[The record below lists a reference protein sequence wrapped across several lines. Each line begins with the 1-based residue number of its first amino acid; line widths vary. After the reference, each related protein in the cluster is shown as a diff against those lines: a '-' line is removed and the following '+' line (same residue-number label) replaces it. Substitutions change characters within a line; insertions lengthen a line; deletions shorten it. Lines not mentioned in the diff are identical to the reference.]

1 MRKYLFFISIILISC
16 QDEITLDLPQ
26 AENKIVVEAS
36 IEQGYPP
43 YVILTKNQGYFDPIN
58 SETFSNIFITDAES
72 IRVFYKDDNNLVVE
86 SKDLELI
93 PADLTEAITGES
105 FPIYTVV
112 NDIGEFLD
120 TTTTN
125 NYNFSQAGR
134 TYYLEIVWNNQLITS
149 QTTIPNPTPLDC
161 LWVEQSE
168 TNEKDFKCDIRA
180 VYSDPVNQQNNIL
193 IKSKRLEHFE
203 RNKEDTTSC
212 LVVNNKDPILKLID
226 TGSDILINGQSFE
239 TYFPRPSDNGFPTGS
254 YNTYHTKI
262 CNEDTIEFKKDIV
275 LIKFCQIDK
284 PSMKFW
290 RGLVRQAGTNGNPF
304 AEPSNL
310 QSNINGGLGVFT
322 GYGAVY
328 YKVPIIK
335 GTTIDSLYSPKIIDI
350 F

>member
-1 MRKYLFFISIILISC
+1 MKRYLYFISIILFSC

-26 AENKIVVEAS
+26 AENKLVVEAT

-58 SETFSNIFITDAES
+58 SGTFSNIFVTDVES
-72 IRVFYKDDNNLVVE
+72 IKVFYKDDNDLVVE

-93 PADLTEAITGES
+93 PADLTEAITGEP
-105 FPIYTVV
+105 FPIYTV
-112 NDIGEFLD
+112 NDIGEFFD
-120 TTTTN
+120 TTN
-125 NYNFSQAGR
+125 NNYNYNFSQAGR

-149 QTTIPNPTPLDC
+149 ETTIPYPTPLDC

-168 TNEKDFKCDIRA
+168 TAEKDFKCDIRA
-180 VYSDPVNQQNNIL
+180 LYSDPAEVQNNIL
-193 IKSKRLEHFE
+193 IKSKRIQHDE

-212 LVVNNKDPILKLID
+212 LVENNQDPIFKLVD
-226 TGSDILINGQSFE
+226 SGSDILINGQSFE

-254 YNTYHTKI
+254 YNTYHTKF

-275 LIKFCQIDK
+275 LIKFCQIDE

-304 AEPSNL
+304 AEPLNL

-328 YKVPIIK
+328 YEVPIIK
-335 GTTIDSLYSPKIIDI
+335 GTTIDSEYSSKITDI

>member
-1 MRKYLFFISIILISC
+1 MKKYLFFISFLFISC

-26 AENKIVVEAS
+26 AENKLVVEGT
-36 IEQGYPP
+36 IENGFPP
-43 YVILTKNQGYFDPIN
+43 YIIITKNQGYFDEISIDTYSNLFIN
-58 SETFSNIFITDAES
+58 DIDSVKIWYYSEG
-72 IRVFYKDDNNLVVE
+72 VKV
-86 SKDLELI
+86 SKTLEQIIGLDSL
-93 PADLTEAITGES
+93 P
-105 FPIYTVV
+105 PIYTDLSYF
-112 NDIGEFLD
+112 NNTDNYEF
-120 TTTTN
+120 
-125 NYNFSQAGR
+125 SKEGR
-134 TYYLEIVWNNQLITS
+134 TYFLEIKWNNQTITS
-149 QTTIPNPTPLDC
+149 ETTIPTPTPLDC

-168 TNEKDFKCDIRA
+168 TAEKDFKCDIRA
-180 VYSDPVNQQNNIL
+180 VYSDPANQQNNIL

-212 LVVNNKDPILKLID
+212 LVENNKDPILKLVD
-226 TGSDILINGQSFE
+226 AASDILINGQSFE

-254 YNTYHTKI
+254 YNAYHTKV
-262 CNEDTIEFKKDIV
+262 CDEDTIEFKKDIV
-275 LIKFCQIDK
+275 LIKFCQIDE

-310 QSNINGGLGVFT
+310 PSNINGGLGVFT

-335 GTTIDSLYSPKIIDI
+335 GTTIDSVYSPKIIDI